1 MLKEVCIPILEP
13 HPSEPHRSTRT
24 EIIEIQSVGKK
35 KTCRED
41 KTSMRSSLCWLTRE
55 VDGPEGSCAAL
66 CSPAGKEKGEGGFD
80 VAFSSR
86 KGRHMPTGDII

>member
-1 MLKEVCIPILEP
+1 
-13 HPSEPHRSTRT
+13 
-24 EIIEIQSVGKK
+24 
-35 KTCRED
+35 
-41 KTSMRSSLCWLTRE
+41 MRSSLCFLTRE

-86 KGRHMPTGDII
+86 KGRHVPTGDII